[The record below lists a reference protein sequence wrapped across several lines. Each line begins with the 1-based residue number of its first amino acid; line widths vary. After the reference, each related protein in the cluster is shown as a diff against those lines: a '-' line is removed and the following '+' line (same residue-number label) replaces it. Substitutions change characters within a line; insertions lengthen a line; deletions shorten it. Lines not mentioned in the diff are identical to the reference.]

1 MQGSEKGPQHPRFPQ
16 DPPTRFPKDKLPRS
30 RNQDWRLRFDGWSL
44 LPSTNQCDA
53 LIVLLSLDLFVIQNS
68 PNLHDLSHLRPP
80 NRFVASRW
88 DESTTSH
95 QDESVDCGSSTED
108 VSVWFKSSFKSSRIR
123 LGKEQK
129 SVFSFL
135 PPLSSQWPRKLQPFL
150 LLADSLGGTNPTC
163 PHRSARECRY
173 NKITGLTRL
182 RNWSLVHS
190 VIQNMFIVTDSEHSS
205 IKNQLSWAVFSKW
218 AGTFPLCDTTLM
230 QDDNRG
236 DSRDFFPVSYIAVE
250 RFRQIILTQRYLSTL
265 HTYL

>member
-16 DPPTRFPKDKLPRS
+16 DLPTRFPKGKLPRS

-53 LIVLLSLDLFVIQNS
+53 LIVLLSLDPFVIQDS

-80 NRFVASRW
+80 NHFVASRW

-135 PPLSSQWPRKLQPFL
+135 PPLSSQWPPKLQPFV
-150 LLADSLGGTNPTC
+150 LAACWFLGANQSHMSSSLC
-163 PHRSARECRY
+163 SRVS
-173 NKITGLTRL
+173 
-182 RNWSLVHS
+182 
-190 VIQNMFIVTDSEHSS
+190 IQ
-205 IKNQLSWAVFSKW
+205 
-218 AGTFPLCDTTLM
+218 
-230 QDDNRG
+230 
-236 DSRDFFPVSYIAVE
+236 
-250 RFRQIILTQRYLSTL
+250 
-265 HTYL
+265 